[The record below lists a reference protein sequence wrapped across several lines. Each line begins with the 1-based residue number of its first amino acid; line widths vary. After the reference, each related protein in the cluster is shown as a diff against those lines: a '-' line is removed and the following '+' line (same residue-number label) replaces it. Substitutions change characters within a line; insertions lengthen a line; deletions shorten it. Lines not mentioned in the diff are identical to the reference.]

1 MRKIFGNDIQSV
13 NKINILIVPKIY
25 QKKKKTGKKCIPSIR

>member
-25 QKKKKTGKKCIPSIR
+25 QKKKKLEKNAFHP